1 MNIYLRE
8 LKAHR
13 KSFIIW
19 SVSMILMIV
28 ASMAKYAG
36 LSGAGGAAG
45 IDEIM
50 KLMPKSL
57 QGLLGVGV
65 FDLKIAIDYYG
76 VLYIYLTLIAGV
88 HAVMLGSGI
97 ISKEESDKT
106 VEFLMTKP
114 VSRARI
120 VTSKLLSALTML
132 VLFNIITCVS
142 SYFAVGYYSKD
153 SSYVVIL
160 TNLMLGMFVI
170 QVFFTALGAFF
181 SGLINKPKLSSAIS
195 TSILMAMLMIAII
208 VDIVESVSYLK
219 YLSVFKYF
227 DAKEIVKGGYSIAYP
242 IIVLLCIAALT
253 YGSYYFYK
261 KRDLRV

>member
-28 ASMAKYAG
+28 ASMGKYAG

-65 FDLKIAIDYYG
+65 FDLKIAIDYYAI
-76 VLYIYLTLIAGV
+76 LYIYLALIAGV

-97 ISKEESDKT
+97 ISKEERDKT

-114 VSRARI
+114 VSRVRI
-120 VTSKLLSALTML
+120 VTSKLLSTLTML
-132 VLFNIITCVS
+132 ILFNIITCVS
-142 SYFAVGYYSKD
+142 SFIAISYYSKGAP
-153 SSYVVIL
+153 YAGIL
-160 TNLMLGMFVI
+160 TNLMLGMFAI
-170 QVFFTALGAFF
+170 QVFFAALGAFF
-181 SGLINKPKLSSAIS
+181 AGLVNRPRLSSAIS
-195 TSILMAMLMIAII
+195 TSILMTMLMISII
-208 VDIVESVSYLK
+208 VDIVESVSYLR
-219 YLSVFKYF
+219 YFSVFKYF
-227 DAKEIVKGGYSIAYP
+227 DAKDIVKGGYSIAYP
-242 IIVLLCIAALT
+242 VIVLICIATLT
-253 YGSYYFYK
+253 YGAYYFYK